1 MLYILTNISRRRCC
15 LTLGRVESVAWWW
28 ASPSWSSPSSSPSSP
43 PASVTAAA
51 APYSLFRGHFR
62 FIFHK
67 QIQSQKYGRLFGGKI
82 MHYGSR
88 VLLLCCSRWGWWLTL
103 QGGDRQRSQF
113 SFFLKRDGDLD
124 FNIFNS
130 RSWRCV
136 RIPTP
141 LYLATARCYWLIDWF
156 LCYGLWALSPL

>member
-1 MLYILTNISRRRCC
+1 MVSPPLKKSPYDTTSFSRRQCC
-15 LTLGRVESVAWWW
+15 LMPGKVVLVAWWL
-28 ASPSWSSPSSSPSSP
+28 ASPSWCSPSSSPSSP

-51 APYSLFRGHFR
+51 APCSLFRGHFR

-130 RSWRCV
+130 RS
-136 RIPTP
+136 
-141 LYLATARCYWLIDWF
+141 
-156 LCYGLWALSPL
+156 